1 MRIEADLDLC
11 QGHAMC
17 SMEAPDVFAVAK
29 RGEVEILLDPVP
41 DGMRPAVEDAVKYC
55 PTQALRIV
63 ED

>member
-1 MRIEADLDLC
+1 MKVEADLDLC

-17 SMEAPDVFAVAK
+17 AMEAPDVFAVAK
-29 RGEVEILLDPVP
+29 HGDVEILLDPVP
-41 DGMRPAVEDAVKYC
+41 EDLRGDVEAAVKYC